1 MHSYHQTIFI
11 GGTVSWWLHFGY
23 DNFHPSKW
31 RRAQIVFEF
40 RDCFHM
46 IDCEFL
52 SHSLRED
59 SSVCWNGLAL
69 EHAILS
75 LSESHAGGAGIGSAQ
90 VRWPPNLGGEIVRVK
105 METEGRVGVK
115 VWKGGRLCSQ
125 KNSNRIGLCET
136 RSNADVGLRATS
148 FEGILSRK

>member
-1 MHSYHQTIFI
+1 MHSYHQTIFT

-40 RDCFHM
+40 RDCFDM

-75 LSESHAGGAGIGSAQ
+75 LSESHAVGETSV
-90 VRWPPNLGGEIVRVK
+90 VRRCDCPQICEIVRVK

-115 VWKGGRLCSQ
+115 VWKWGRLCSQ
-125 KNSNRIGLCET
+125 KNSNHKGLCET